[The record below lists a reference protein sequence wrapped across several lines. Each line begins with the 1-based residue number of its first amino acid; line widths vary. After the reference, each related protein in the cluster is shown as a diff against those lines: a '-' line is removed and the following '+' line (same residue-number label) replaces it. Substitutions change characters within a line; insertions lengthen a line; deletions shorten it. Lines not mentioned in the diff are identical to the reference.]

1 MGGPASSLPSCLN
14 ITAHL
19 DHAYGGLTTS
29 LPDFCAALESTG
41 RYQSPLGAFC
51 LPGEDTILTGA
62 GLLESIV
69 FPSGRLRWMTD
80 SRLRRSLSETIERA
94 TAVHIHGLWQ
104 EHGAVASQ
112 LAQELRK
119 PYIFSAHGMLEPWA
133 LRSKRWKKKVYWSL
147 FEKRNLEE
155 ARCLRA
161 LTRSEAEHYRD
172 AGLRQPIAIIPNG
185 VVVPSEIS
193 PEPFYHRFPQLLGGR
208 ILLFLGR
215 IHPKKGLGL
224 LCQSWAEICRE
235 CPDAHLVIAGP
246 DSEGTKVLLEA
257 QISAL
262 GVESRVTFAGMLRGI
277 EKWAAL
283 RAAAVFLL
291 PSYSEGFSVAVLE
304 ALGSGTPVIVSRQ
317 CYFPEIKTSGSGWVI
332 EPEPTSLS
340 SALRECLALSAS
352 DLATLGT
359 NGRNLVKNRF
369 QWDVVGRQTA
379 DVIDWILGGAEPPST
394 EIIE

>member
-1 MGGPASSLPSCLN
+1 MRAASSLPSCLN

-19 DHAYGGLTTS
+19 DHSYGGLTTS
-29 LPDFCAALESTG
+29 LPHFCAALESTG

-51 LPGEDTILTGA
+51 LPDEETIPPGA
-62 GLLESIV
+62 DSSESIV

-80 SRLRRSLSETIERA
+80 SRLRRSLSGRIERA
-94 TAVHIHGLWQ
+94 SAVHIHGLWQ

-112 LAQELRK
+112 LAQVLGK

-147 FEKRNLEE
+147 LEKRNLEG

-172 AGLRQPIAIIPNG
+172 AGLRQPIVIIPNG
-185 VVVPSEIS
+185 VEVPAEIC
-193 PEPFYHRFPQLLGGR
+193 PEPFYDRYPQLRGR
-208 ILLFLGR
+208 RLLLFLGR
-215 IHPKKGLGL
+215 IHPKKGLAL
-224 LCQSWAEICRE
+224 LCQSWASICRDY
-235 CPDAHLVIAGP
+235 PDAQLILAGP

-262 GVESRVTFAGMLRGI
+262 GIESRVTFAGMLRGN

-283 RAAAVFLL
+283 RAATVFLL
-291 PSYSEGFSVAVLE
+291 PSYSEGFSIAVLE
-304 ALGSGTPVIVSRQ
+304 AMGAGIPVIVSRQ
-317 CYFPEIKTSGSGWVI
+317 CYFPEVETSGSGWVI
-332 EPEPTSLS
+332 EVEATSLS
-340 SALRECLALSAS
+340 RALRECLALSAS
-352 DLATLGT
+352 ELAMLGT
-359 NGRNLVKNRF
+359 NGRRLVKSRF

-379 DVIDWILGGAEPPST
+379 DVIDWILGGSEPCST
-394 EIIE
+394 EIIQ